1 VAAIVAI
8 FVSRPLTVVL
18 LVIALAALVVPHLP
32 AIMARLR
39 GGDGGPAA
47 IGAAEE

>member
-1 VAAIVAI
+1 V

-18 LVIALAALVVPHLP
+18 LLIALAALIVPHLP

-39 GGDGGPAA
+39 GVDGGP
-47 IGAAEE
+47 GAFGGAEE

>member
-1 VAAIVAI
+1 V
-8 FVSRPLTVVL
+8 FVSRPLTIVL
-18 LVIALAALVVPHLP
+18 LLIALAALVVPHLP

-47 IGAAEE
+47 FGAAED